1 MNPYEI
7 PYDHTQACTQ
17 AWSVDYFWKDAI
29 SVLQLGIVLLEN
41 KEWQLFAHSFSL
53 CRLLKGWVLEQE
65 GIWSFF

>member
-41 KEWQLFAHSFSL
+41 KE
-53 CRLLKGWVLEQE
+53 
-65 GIWSFF
+65 